1 MRSVKVKGIKRL
13 LVAVVAVF
21 LFSVPNTNKSFAVDV
36 NNWNDFQ
43 TNVSNGQNVVNVT
56 GSFNQTGTPP
66 IPSATVGSGQ
76 AVTITGGQNTITG
89 YRDGN
94 TSATAGNSMIQ
105 VEHGGILTVEE
116 GIYTGS
122 YGPNGGVLNNSGT
135 TTIKGSQFNNSN
147 AAVADTA
154 GANDGNGG
162 AIYNAADALLYVDNT
177 KFDQNGQFTFNDG
190 TETTVT
196 TNSGGA
202 IYNAAGGFIQIG
214 ADSTKE
220 NMQFTSN
227 TATQGGAVYNAG
239 SATIANTVF
248 DGNHAISGETEE
260 NAGRG
265 GAIFNYTDAE
275 MSITNS
281 EFTNNTAD
289 DRGGAIQ
296 NEGTLTTVED
306 SVFTSNTS
314 DNGGGAI
321 SNVTGLGSSP
331 ESSTATAVIKN
342 STFRQNSS
350 GNGGAIYNSIND
362 SGLSSANLTVENSTF
377 TENTASNGAGGGG
390 AIYNNAQANVTNGTF
405 TGNRAENGAGGA
417 IFNDVRN
424 TGENASPNIVTISGE
439 NTTFSDNYA
448 TNGGAIANRDTL
460 NVNAGKFTNN
470 GYYNNNTAQNGGA
483 IYNYSSTN
491 SDSVATIAPG
501 VSFENNVAAQ
511 GGAIYNGSAGN
522 YVAKTTVS
530 NASFTNNGIRK
541 DDDGTVLAT
550 STRGGAIY
558 NQGATAQDSEII
570 VQNQSTFTGNFAQEG
585 GAIYNTGNAT
595 VTDNTFTSNGQYTDA
610 DGAVQTAT
618 HGGAIYVGKS
628 TQNANRTT
636 IERNVFD
643 SNAAVQGGAIYN
655 NGGADSNFVAINNN
669 TFQKNTA
676 EYGGA
681 VYNNASVSDTSTV
694 LTMTGNKFDSNYA
707 EREGG
712 AVYNNGTMSIKDSYF
727 SNNGINGE
735 ETTEKGGAVYNTG
748 VINIT
753 DTSFVGNKA
762 DKGGAL
768 YGNSSSISNI
778 FAENNNVYIG
788 SEDPSL
794 DTIFLESGVQSD
806 NPVTEATLNLNAM
819 TNKNIYLN
827 SAVTGEKIGDS
838 GILANVNI
846 NPDEKY
852 TGNVVVN
859 SNIDNT
865 NLTLNRGMLQFIRDE
880 YLLHSNTLNLNG
892 GTLNMLNGYVNPIGA
907 GKINVMNDTKLLL
920 DVDLQ
925 NKTMDSILSSNSD
938 VTYTGGHIDIAGLN
952 AITDTT
958 EKNVDILFTDVD
970 AIAGNGVVRSEKNM
984 EVKGPLYDY
993 IVNQQFKTVNGVE
1006 GEYFSFNAA
1015 GFDPSTNIPGVAA
1028 QLGGYLMMDNI
1039 YRQAF
1044 SNMDMVMT
1052 MTRAE
1057 RMAMKMRNK
1066 YAAADKRAVWAP
1078 AVIPEERDGFWF
1090 RPFSNFEN
1098 VSLKNG
1104 PKVSNIF
1111 YGTLIGADSDI
1122 VYLGKGWDGTFSV
1135 YGAYTGS
1142 HQAFQGNDIW
1152 QNGGI
1157 LGASGILYKG
1167 NFFTGLTYNIG
1178 GSGVEATS
1186 MFGRE
1191 NFGMFMTGLAWK
1203 SGYNF
1208 GFADDK
1214 FIIQP
1219 SYMMSYTFVNSGDY
1233 TNGAGLHITSDP
1245 LHAIEIIPGVKF
1257 IANLKN
1263 GWQPYFGVNMVW
1275 NIIDDTHFFAQDIA
1289 LPQLSVK
1296 PYIEYGPGIQKR
1308 YGDRFTGF
1316 GQAMIRNGGRNGVA
1330 FTLGARWAIGD

>member
-1 MRSVKVKGIKRL
+1 MRSVKVKGIKRT
-13 LVAVVAVF
+13 LVALVAIF
-21 LFSVPNTNKSFAVDV
+21 LFTVPNTNRSFAVDV

-43 TNVSNGQNVVNVT
+43 SNVSSGQNVNITGPITQT
-56 GSFNQTGTPP
+56 GSPP
-66 IPSATVGSGQ
+66 IPSATVGNGQ
-76 AVTITGGQNTITG
+76 TVTINGGENTITG
-89 YRDGN
+89 YSDPSTG
-94 TSATAGNSMIQ
+94 ATAKNSMIE
-105 VEHGGILTVEE
+105 VEQGGILNVNE
-116 GIYTGS
+116 GTYTGS

-135 TTIKGSQFNNSN
+135 TTITGSQFTNSN
-147 AAVADTA
+147 AAVANTG

-162 AIYNAADALLYVDNT
+162 AIYNAADAILNVDNT
-177 KFDQNGQFTFNDG
+177 TFNENGQFTYNDG
-190 TETTVT
+190 TEHTIT

-202 IYNAAGGFIQIG
+202 IYNAADGVINIG
-214 ADSTKE
+214 ANSTQE
-220 NMQFTSN
+220 NMVFSSN
-227 TATQGGAVYNAG
+227 VATQGGAIYNAG
-239 SATIANTVF
+239 NATIANTTF
-248 DGNHAISGETEE
+248 DGNRAITGETEE

-265 GAIFNYTDAE
+265 GAIFNYTDAT
-275 MSITNS
+275 MTITNS
-281 EFTNNTAD
+281 VFTNNTAS

-296 NEGTLTTVED
+296 NEGTLTTVD
-306 SVFTSNTS
+306 GSVFTGNSST
-314 DNGGGAI
+314 NGGGAI

-331 ESSTATAVIKN
+331 ESSTATAVIRN
-342 STFRQNSS
+342 STFSQNTS

-362 SGLSSANLTVENSTF
+362 SGASSANLTVENSTF
-377 TENTASNGAGGGG
+377 TENTATNGAGGGG
-390 AIYNNAQANVTNGTF
+390 AIYNNAQASITNGTF
-405 TGNRAENGAGGA
+405 TGNRAENGSGGA

-424 TGENASPNIVTISGE
+424 TGDTASPNVVTIAGE
-439 NTTFSDNYA
+439 NTTFTENYA
-448 TNGGAIANRDTL
+448 QNGGAIANRDTL
-460 NVNAGKFTNN
+460 NVNSGSFNKN
-470 GYYNNNTAQNGGA
+470 GYYNGNTATNGGA

-491 SDSVATIAPG
+491 SDSITTIAPG
-501 VSFENNVAAQ
+501 VSFENNVATN
-511 GGAIYNGSAGN
+511 GGAIYNGSAADK
-522 YVAKTTVS
+522 VAQVTVN
-530 NASFTNNGIRK
+530 NASFTNNGVLK

-558 NQGATAQDSEII
+558 NQGSTAQDSVLT
-570 VQNQSTFTGNFAQEG
+570 VQNQSTFTGNYAQDG

-595 VTDNTFTSNGQYTDA
+595 ITDNTFTGNGKYTDA
-610 DGAVQTAT
+610 DGAVQTST
-618 HGGAIYVGKS
+618 HGGAIYIGKS
-628 TQNANRTT
+628 TQNQNTTT

-643 SNAAVQGGAIYN
+643 GNAAVQGGAIYN

-669 TFQKNTA
+669 TFRNNTA

-681 VYNNASVSDTSTV
+681 IYNNASVSNTSTV
-694 LTMTGNKFDSNYA
+694 LTMTGNRFENNYA
-707 EREGG
+707 QREGG
-712 AVYNNGTMSIKDSYF
+712 AINNNGTMSIKESYF
-727 SNNGINGE
+727 TNNGINGDAV
-735 ETTEKGGAVYNTG
+735 TEKGGAVYNNG

-794 DTIFLESGVQSD
+794 DTIFLESGVNSD
-806 NPVTEATLNLNAM
+806 DPVTEATLNLNAM

-827 SAVTGEKIGDS
+827 SAVSGEQIGAS
-838 GILANVNI
+838 GVLANVNI

-859 SNIDNT
+859 SNIENT

-880 YLLHSNTLNLNG
+880 YLTHSNTLNLNG
-892 GTLNMLNGYVNPIGA
+892 GTLNMLNGFVNPIGA
-907 GKINVMNDTKLLL
+907 GKINVLNDTKLLL
-920 DVDLQ
+920 DVDLK

-938 VTYTGGHIDIAGLN
+938 VTYTGGHIDIVGLN

-970 AIAGNGVVRSEKNM
+970 AISGNGVVRSEENM

-993 IVNQQFKTVNGVE
+993 IVNQQFKTINGVE
-1006 GEYFSFNAA
+1006 GEYFSFNAT

-1208 GFADDK
+1208 GLADDK

-1233 TNGAGLHITSDP
+1233 TNAGGLHITSDP
-1245 LHAIEIIPGVKF
+1245 LHAIEIIPGIKF

>member
-1 MRSVKVKGIKRL
+1 MRSVKVKGMKRL
-13 LVAVVAVF
+13 LVAIVAVF
-21 LFSVPNTNKSFAVDV
+21 LFSVPNANKAFAVDV

-43 TNVSNGQNVVNVT
+43 TNVSNGQDVNVT
-56 GSFNQTGTPP
+56 GSFSQTGTPP
-66 IPSATVGSGQ
+66 IPSANVGAGQ
-76 AVTITGGQNTITG
+76 TVTITGGQNTITG

-94 TSATAGNSMIQ
+94 TSATAENSLIE
-105 VEHGGILTVEE
+105 VEQGGTLNINQ

-135 TTIKGSQFNNSN
+135 TTITGSQFTNSN
-147 AAVADTA
+147 AAVADTE

-162 AIYNAADALLYVDNT
+162 AIYNAANATLNIDNT
-177 KFDQNGQFTFNDG
+177 QFNQNGQFTYNDG

-202 IYNAAGGFIQIG
+202 IYNAADGIINIG
-214 ADSTKE
+214 ANSTKE
-220 NMQFTSN
+220 EMTFTSN
-227 TATQGGAVYNAG
+227 TAVQGGAIYNAG
-239 SATIANTVF
+239 NATIANAVF
-248 DGNHAISGETEE
+248 TSNSAVNGETEE
-260 NAGRG
+260 NGGRG
-265 GAIFNYTDAE
+265 GAILNYSDAQ
-275 MSITNS
+275 MTITNS
-281 EFTNNTAD
+281 DFSQNTAED
-289 DRGGAIQ
+289 LGGAIH
-296 NEGTLTTVED
+296 NEGNLTTVEN
-306 SVFTSNTS
+306 STFSNNSAT
-314 DNGGGAI
+314 NVGGGAI
-321 SNVTGLGSSP
+321 SNIAGKGS
-331 ESSTATAVIKN
+331 EAVATTATAVIRN
-342 STFRQNSS
+342 STFKQNNSAD
-350 GNGGAIYNSIND
+350 GGAIYNSINPEGYSD
-362 SGLSSANLTVENSTF
+362 AILTIENSTF
-377 TENTASNGAGGGG
+377 EENTASNSNGGGG
-390 AIYNNAQANVTNGTF
+390 AVYNNGKTTITDSSF
-405 TGNRAENGAGGA
+405 TGNRAENGMGGA
-417 IFNDVRN
+417 IFNNVRGDTAGASVN
-424 TGENASPNIVTISGE
+424 TVTISGT
-439 NTTFSDNYA
+439 NTTFSGNFA
-448 TNGGAIANRDTL
+448 QNGGAIANRDTL
-460 NVNAGKFTNN
+460 VVNNGKFTGN
-470 GYYNNNTAQNGGA
+470 GYYNGDTSVAGGA
-483 IYNYSSTN
+483 IYNYSSAN

-501 VSFENNVAAQ
+501 VSFENNVAAN
-511 GGAIYNGSAGN
+511 GGAIYNGSQADN
-522 YVAKTTVS
+522 LAQVTVN
-530 NASFTNNGIRK
+530 NASFTNNGILK
-541 DDDGTVLAT
+541 DEDGSVLST
-550 STRGGAIY
+550 STNGGAIY
-558 NQGATAQDSEII
+558 NQGATEKNSVLT
-570 VQNQSTFTGNFAQEG
+570 VQNNSSFTGNFAQDG
-585 GAIYNTGNAT
+585 GAIYNQGDAT
-595 VTDNTFTSNGQYTDA
+595 ITDNTFSANGKYTDQ

-618 HGGAIYVGKS
+618 HGGAIYIAKS
-628 TQNANRTT
+628 DQIANTTT

-643 SNAAVQGGAIYN
+643 GNAAAQGGAIYN
-655 NGGADSNFVAINNN
+655 NGGADANFVAINNN
-669 TFQKNTA
+669 TFKNNTA
-676 EYGGA
+676 QYGGA
-681 VYNNASVSDTSTV
+681 VYNNAANVNTSTV
-694 LTMTGNKFDSNYA
+694 LTMSGNKFENNYA
-707 EREGG
+707 QREGG
-712 AVYNNGTMSIKDSYF
+712 AVYNNGTMSIKESYF
-727 SNNGINGE
+727 TNNGINGD
-735 ETTEKGGAVYNTG
+735 TKTEKGGAVYNTG

-753 DTSFVGNKA
+753 DTSFVGNAA

-768 YGNSSSISNI
+768 YGNSDSISNI
-778 FAENNNVYIG
+778 FAENNDVYIG

-794 DTIFLESGVQSD
+794 DTIYLESGVQSS
-806 NPVTEATLNLNAM
+806 VTEATLNLNAM

-827 SAVTGEKIGDS
+827 SAVTGEQVGDS

-852 TGNVVVN
+852 TGKIVANT
-859 SNIDNT
+859 NIENT
-865 NLTLNRGMLQFIRDE
+865 NLTLNRGMLQFVRDE
-880 YLLHSNTLNLNG
+880 YLAHSNTLNLNG
-892 GTLNMLNGYVNPIGA
+892 GTLNMLNGFVNPIGA
-907 GKINVMNDTKLLL
+907 GKINVLNDTKLLL

-925 NKTMDSILSSNSD
+925 NKKMDSILSSNSD
-938 VTYTGGHIDIAGLN
+938 VTYTGGHIDIVGLN

-970 AIAGNGVVRSEKNM
+970 AIAGNGVVRSEENM
-984 EVKGPLYDY
+984 EVKGPLYHY
-993 IVNQQFKTVNGVE
+993 IVNQQFKTVNGIE
-1006 GEYFSFNAA
+1006 GEYFSFNAT

-1233 TNGAGLHITSDP
+1233 TNGAGLRITSDP